1 MALVDKL
8 SGPSLRSWVCCA
20 LLAWCAPTLG
30 QEPVAMVT
38 DLQGAA
44 ELQWS
49 ESKGHVALLSELT
62 PGALITLGDQARLVL
77 VYFASGDEFAYK
89 GPAQIYIRDDQ
100 PVTLEGQAPSTTA
113 LFKSSGLQAPVKPLG
128 LAQAGLVMRAS
139 NAGATIRLVEPAGTK
154 VLGQPVFRWES
165 PAAESYEFE
174 LTDSAGRK
182 IFETTVTQAT
192 LRLPDQVQL
201 EAGRTYSWEVEARLR
216 GGGRY
221 ASWADFRLAD
231 SDEVRLAEQMR
242 PAPDAPFSR
251 RVAYAAWLEQMDLKD
266 EARKYWTALSSERP
280 DNEALRR
287 LANE

>member
-1 MALVDKL
+1 MAFVDKL
-8 SGPSLRSWVCCA
+8 LRPSFRNWLCFM
-20 LLAWCAPTLG
+20 LLAWGAPAPA

-38 DLQGAA
+38 DLQGTA

-49 ESKGHVALLSELT
+49 EGKGRVALLSELT

-89 GPAQIYIRDDQ
+89 GPAQIYIRDDR
-100 PVTLEGQAPSTTA
+100 PVTLEGEAPSTTA
-113 LFKSSGLQAPVKPLG
+113 LFKSSSLQPPMEPLG
-128 LAQAGLVMRAS
+128 LAQAGLVMRAP
-139 NAGATIRLVEPAGTK
+139 NTGATIRLLEPAGTK

-165 PAAESYEFE
+165 PAAETYEFE
-174 LTDSAGRK
+174 LTDRAGRK
-182 IFETTVTQAT
+182 IFETTAT
-192 LRLPDQVQL
+192 ETSLRLPAKVQL
-201 EAGRTYSWEVEARLR
+201 EPGRTYSWEVEAKLQ

-221 ASWADFRLAD
+221 ASWADFRVAD
-231 SDEVRLAEQMR
+231 GDEVRLAEDMR

-266 EARKYWTALSSERP
+266 EARKYWAALSSERP
-280 DNEALRR
+280 DDEALRR